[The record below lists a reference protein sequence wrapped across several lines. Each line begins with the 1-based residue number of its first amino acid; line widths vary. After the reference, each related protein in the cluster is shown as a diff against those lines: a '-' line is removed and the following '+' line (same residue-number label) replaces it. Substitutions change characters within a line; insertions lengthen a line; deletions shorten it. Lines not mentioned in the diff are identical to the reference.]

1 MYNEIRI
8 KEDDMEKRYV
18 VCSEC
23 GAHGL
28 TARIACECGR
38 PFTSRD
44 MAARPAEV
52 TLFGLLPAVA
62 A

>member
-1 MYNEIRI
+1 M
-8 KEDDMEKRYV
+8 DKRYV
-18 VCSEC
+18 NCSEC

-38 PFTSRD
+38 PFTKLD